1 MKKALFSL
9 LSLALVLCMALTFT
23 ACKAEDEE
31 GKKDTIVGDWTT
43 KVDLAD
49 AINANIPAESQQ
61 FVKVDKF
68 ELVMNVT
75 FNEDGTFEKS
85 LDEAALAEAV
95 EDLKADIL
103 GDMKVYIEGIL
114 AQQGITMS
122 FEDYLAA
129 SGVTEESLMSSF
141 SVDTI
146 TAGFESKGT
155 YEIDEDKI
163 YMLNDGEEKD
173 DDKYETFELD
183 GDKLTFKEAFGLDE
197 ATQKLQEELYPL
209 EFTRVK

>member
-23 ACKAEDEE
+23 ACKE
-31 GKKDTIVGDWTT
+31 KTIVGDWTT

-61 FVKVDKF
+61 FVKIDKF

-85 LDEAALAEAV
+85 LDEDALAEAV

-209 EFTRVK
+209 EFTRVD